1 MTVNPTLA
9 FITTCI
15 GFGFIPGPALL
26 QTVSLTLQHGRRA
39 GVLSALGIH
48 LGAFFQIC
56 AVAIGAVVVLD
67 TSPWLYHA
75 LRIAGGGYLIWLGI
89 QRIRTRE
96 ANDGGDGAPST
107 VPKNVISSSALIEAS
122 NPKSA
127 LFYLSFL
134 LQFVDPSASLDV
146 GWQLFLLGA
155 GANLLFSLADLTC
168 IALAHPLR
176 KRAAPGGTA
185 MTIGRYLAGGLFIA
199 LGVAAIVER

>member
-9 FITTCI
+9 FIATCI

-75 LRIAGGGYLIWLGI
+75 LRVAGGGYLIWLGI
-89 QRIRTRE
+89 QRIRAR
-96 ANDGGDGAPST
+96 ADDSGAPSA

-176 KRAAPGGTA
+176 KRAAPGGAA
-185 MTIGRYLAGGLFIA
+185 MTIGRYLAGALFIA
-199 LGVAAIVER
+199 LGVVAIVER

>member
-1 MTVNPTLA
+1 MTVNPTFA
-9 FITTCI
+9 FIVTCL

-48 LGAFFQIC
+48 LGAFVQIC
-56 AVAIGAVVVLD
+56 AVAVGAVVVFD

-75 LRIAGGGYLIWLGI
+75 LRVAGGAYLVWLGVE
-89 QRIRTRE
+89 RIRSR
-96 ANDGGDGAPST
+96 AGDDRAPSA
-107 VPKNVISSSALIEAS
+107 VPRNVISSSALIEAS

-134 LQFVDPSASLDV
+134 LQFVDPAAPLGV

-155 GANLLFSLADLTC
+155 SANLLFSLADLTC

-176 KRAAPGGTA
+176 TRATPGGAA
-185 MTIGRYLAGGLFIA
+185 MIAGRYLAGALFIA

>member
-9 FITTCI
+9 FIATCI

-56 AVAIGAVVVLD
+56 SVAIGAVVVLD

-146 GWQLFLLGA
+146 G
-155 GANLLFSLADLTC
+155 
-168 IALAHPLR
+168 
-176 KRAAPGGTA
+176 
-185 MTIGRYLAGGLFIA
+185 
-199 LGVAAIVER
+199 

>member
-1 MTVNPTLA
+1 MTVNSTLA
-9 FITTCI
+9 FIATCI

-107 VPKNVISSSALIEAS
+107 VPKNVISSRRRIRNRRCSICRS
-122 NPKSA
+122 CCS
-127 LFYLSFL
+127 S
-134 LQFVDPSASLDV
+134 S
-146 GWQLFLLGA
+146 
-155 GANLLFSLADLTC
+155 
-168 IALAHPLR
+168 IRPLR
-176 KRAAPGGTA
+176 S
-185 MTIGRYLAGGLFIA
+185 MSAGSSSCSARVQTCCSRSPI
-199 LGVAAIVER
+199 

>member
-9 FITTCI
+9 FIATCV

-48 LGAFFQIC
+48 LGALFQIC

-75 LRIAGGGYLIWLGI
+75 LRIAGSGYLIWLGI
-89 QRIRTRE
+89 QRIRTR
-96 ANDGGDGAPST
+96 AAAGDDGAPSAA
-107 VPKNVISSSALIEAS
+107 PKNVISSSALIEAS

-134 LQFVDPSASLDV
+134 LQFVDPSASLNV

-176 KRAAPGGTA
+176 KRAAPGGAA
-185 MTIGRYLAGGLFIA
+185 MTVGRYLAGALFIA
-199 LGVAAIVER
+199 LGIVAIVER

>member
-1 MTVNPTLA
+1 MTVSPTLA
-9 FITTCI
+9 FIVTCL

-75 LRIAGGGYLIWLGI
+75 LRVAGGAYLIWLGI
-89 QRIRTRE
+89 QRIRTRPD
-96 ANDGGDGAPST
+96 DGGAPSA
-107 VPKNVISSSALIEAS
+107 VPRNVISSSALIEAS

-155 GANLLFSLADLTC
+155 CANLLFSLADLTC

-176 KRAAPGGTA
+176 RNAAPGGAA
-185 MTIGRYLAGGLFIA
+185 MTVGRYLAGALFVA
-199 LGVAAIVER
+199 LGVVAIVER

>member
-9 FITTCI
+9 FIATCI

-75 LRIAGGGYLIWLGI
+75 LRVAGGGYLIWLGI
-89 QRIRTRE
+89 QRIRAR
-96 ANDGGDGAPST
+96 ADDSGAPSA

-176 KRAAPGGTA
+176 KRAAPGGAA
-185 MTIGRYLAGGLFIA
+185 MTIGRYLAGALFIA
-199 LGVAAIVER
+199 LGAVAIVER

>member
-9 FITTCI
+9 FIATCI

-75 LRIAGGGYLIWLGI
+75 LRVAGGGYLIWLGI
-89 QRIRTRE
+89 QRIRAR
-96 ANDGGDGAPST
+96 ADDSGAPSA

-176 KRAAPGGTA
+176 KRAAPGGAA
-185 MTIGRYLAGGLFIA
+185 MMIGRYLAGALFIA
-199 LGVAAIVER
+199 LGVVAIVER